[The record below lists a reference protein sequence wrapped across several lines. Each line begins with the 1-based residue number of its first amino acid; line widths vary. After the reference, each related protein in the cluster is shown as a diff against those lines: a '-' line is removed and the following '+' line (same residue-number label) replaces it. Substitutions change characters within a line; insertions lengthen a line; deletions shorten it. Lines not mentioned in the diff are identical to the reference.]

1 MTEIESEKGDVAEP
15 GLIASGALYSNRII
29 PRAAEPE
36 IGGAVAGET
45 TIIFH
50 EKSGGELAFGPPE
63 YTRSNAII
71 CEATRILETWGYMAV
86 TIRKSRIPFD
96 LIGMMQND
104 TLVIEVVRSRRTVAD
119 ASALSELFPKEVSYL
134 QSMKISSHHRKMIWV
149 YSPQCR
155 WRFYD
160 VFPGGVWIAKDLMER
175 DRK

>member
-15 GLIASGALYSNRII
+15 GLNASGALYSNRII
-29 PRAAEPE
+29 PRAAEPVTGP
-36 IGGAVAGET
+36 IAAGET

-50 EKSGGELAFGPPE
+50 ETRGNELAFGPPE

-71 CEATRILETWGYMAV
+71 CEATRILETWGYIAA

-96 LIGMMQND
+96 LIGMRPD
-104 TLVIEVVRSRRTVAD
+104 YTLVIEVVRSRRPVPD
-119 ASALSELFPKEVSYL
+119 APALCEFFTKEVRYL
-134 QSMKISSHHRKMIWV
+134 QSMKISSHYRKMIWV

-160 VFPGGVWIAKDLMER
+160 VFPGGVWLAKDLMES